1 MEDRESL
8 AALHRAVDLGVN
20 FFDTA
25 DVYGD
30 GRSERLLAQLRC
42 ECTEEIIIATKAGR
56 RLDRHV
62 TSGYTAE
69 NLTAFVERS
78 LKNLEVQA
86 LDLVQLH
93 CPSTEVYYRP
103 EVFEALDN
111 LVRQG
116 KVRYY
121 GVSIEKVEEALKAIE
136 YPDVQTVLRQ
146 HSIRLIRSISIR

>member
-1 MEDRESL
+1 M
-8 AALHRAVDLGVN
+8 
-20 FFDTA
+20 
-25 DVYGD
+25 
-30 GRSERLLAQLRC
+30 
-42 ECTEEIIIATKAGR
+42 
-56 RLDRHV
+56 
-62 TSGYTAE
+62 
-69 NLTAFVERS
+69 
-78 LKNLEVQA
+78 EVQA

-146 HSIRLIRSISIR
+146 HSIRLIRAISIR